1 MVGRLG
7 VNRNSGVLYTGA
19 LGGFW
24 RYNSGE
30 VPMRLSF
37 CDSCGKPLSEGAV
50 ARGDAIE
57 RKSGAETELVC
68 SACVADEQS
77 APQAGHTG
85 PLGAYEEAIWS
96 CEGCGIP
103 VQALDFIEGR
113 ASRLGGRIR
122 CARCK
127 PAEPAST
134 TPAEPKP
141 KPAPRR
147 PPAPVR
153 PGSIRHSPNA
163 AKEFVQTASKGERR
177 PVVPI
182 VLFTVVLTMFA
193 VSMYFA
199 ISSQQRYN
207 QLMAN
212 RDNTE
217 TPERTTPPRRETP
230 TEGSVPPL
238 QVDVPPAPAGESDRD
253 PPPDPAP
260 RPAPTSAETVP
271 IPADVAE
278 DLVAIERDLAA
289 PVIRKLQSE
298 KLSEVWEGL
307 ITAGSRRLV
316 VTRPFVRRLLED
328 SDDDTR
334 LLACRVAGLLED
346 REALPLLAR
355 LADAD
360 PDEQVRIEAR
370 QARDRMLGVA
380 SREVRDMTDAE
391 LEELLT
397 ELQAELER
405 RRGEQNND

>member
-1 MVGRLG
+1 
-7 VNRNSGVLYTGA
+7 
-19 LGGFW
+19 
-24 RYNSGE
+24 
-30 VPMRLSF
+30 MRLNF

-57 RKSGAETELVC
+57 RKSGADVELVC
-68 SACVADEQS
+68 SACVAAQ
-77 APQAGHTG
+77 QAEPRAAHTG

-127 PAEPAST
+127 PAEQTEPKAPQPQARPAPRPAST
-134 TPAEPKP
+134 RKPTPSAG
-141 KPAPRR
+141 A
-147 PPAPVR
+147 
-153 PGSIRHSPNA
+153 STIRHAPNA
-163 AKEFVQTASKGERR
+163 AKDFVQAASKGERR

-182 VLFTVVLTMFA
+182 VLFTVVLAMFLI
-193 VSMYFA
+193 SMYFA
-199 ISSQQRYN
+199 ITSQQRYN
-207 QLMAN
+207 ELMAN
-212 RDNTE
+212 REPDNATARNTE
-217 TPERTTPPRRETP
+217 PVRPQPH
-230 TEGSVPPL
+230 EGSVPPL
-238 QVDVPPAPAGESDRD
+238 QVDLPPEPEQPPAQPPTPPERAELD
-253 PPPDPAP
+253 P
-260 RPAPTSAETVP
+260 VP
-271 IPADVAE
+271 VPADVAE
-278 DLVAIERDLAA
+278 ELVAIERDLAA

-307 ITAGSRRLV
+307 IAAGSRRLV

-346 REALPLLAR
+346 REALPALAR
-355 LADAD
+355 MAASD

-391 LEELLT
+391 LQELLA
-397 ELQAELER
+397 ELQAERER
-405 RRGEQNND
+405 RRSRDDPNDD